1 MRPRRSLSPTSAHA
15 SASAHV
21 PGLAPGLAWRSVRLA
36 ARASLCG
43 VALALV
49 GSALPA
55 SAEQVRRPGAG
66 APAPVVKRPPVVRA
80 AVKQRTDQEVLNDA
94 QDAYARGERQTAIDL
109 ALQIAEKE
117 NTYSPV
123 AWRFIGL
130 AACSVRA
137 ARMATR
143 AYNSLQ
149 SADDQRMVVETC
161 SANGLGLRGEGFSEN

>member
-1 MRPRRSLSPTSAHA
+1 MRLRRSPSPA
-15 SASAHV
+15 SPSS
-21 PGLAPGLAWRSVRLA
+21 WRSVRLA
-36 ARASLCG
+36 AGVTLCG
-43 VALALV
+43 VALALA
-49 GSALPA
+49 GSVAPA
-55 SAEQVRRPGAG
+55 SAEQARRPGAP
-66 APAPVVKRPPVVRA
+66 APAPVVKRPPVARA
-80 AVKQRTDQEVLNDA
+80 TVKPRTDQEVLNDA
-94 QDAYARGERQTAIDL
+94 QDAYARGERQMAIDL

-117 NTYSPV
+117 NTLSPV

-149 SADDQRMVVETC
+149 SADDQRMVVDTC